1 MTEIWERSSVWL
13 ERMPVTHEVASSSLV
28 VPAIIK
34 SPLDGLFFI
43 DTTFNYKEVFTVL
56 ENNLGIVNSADLA
69 REEEC
74 SVSGILT

>member
-34 SPLDGLFFI
+34 SPLGGLFFI
-43 DTTFNYKEVFTVL
+43 DTTFNYKEVFMVL
-56 ENNLGIVNSADLA
+56 ENNLGIVVV
-69 REEEC
+69 RQ
-74 SVSGILT
+74 SV